1 MSAADLDRGA
11 GSLEPAGVARV
22 QRRTVWTLSAG
33 QILGGLAFGATLS
46 LGAVLAAELA
56 GDDAFSGLAA
66 AAVTFGTAMTAV
78 PLARLARARGRRLS
92 LTTGMAIALVG
103 VVLVVLAVGIGSFPL
118 LLVSFLLVGAG
129 QAANLQ
135 SRFAA
140 ADLATDASRGR
151 DLSIVVWATTVGAVL
166 GPNLTGPGE
175 VLGEALGM
183 PPLTGPYLFTVVAQI
198 VAMAVYLL
206 VLRPDP
212 LLLAQRVVAAA
223 PAAASALVK
232 ADRPAAARYAI
243 FAVAA
248 AHGTMVSVMAM
259 TPVHLLHHG
268 ASLTIIGLTLSLH
281 IAGMYALSPVF
292 GILADRVGRVPTI
305 LVGQVLLAGALL
317 TASFGQ
323 SSTVTVTIALVL
335 LGLGWSASTVAGS
348 ALLTEASAEDRRT
361 RRQGFSDFTMSMVGA
376 VGAIVAGLVL
386 GWIGYGGLALVV
398 GVLVVATTLLSP
410 VGLRATAPSAA
421 VEGAGSRERSVSDRA
436 RAAREPRPRR
446 R

>member
-1 MSAADLDRGA
+1 VAENSAERAA
-11 GSLEPAGVARV
+11 AASLHPSEVARV

-46 LGAVLAAELA
+46 LGAVLAAELS
-56 GDDAFSGLAA
+56 GDEAYSGLAA
-66 AAVTFGTAMTAV
+66 AAVTLGTAVTAV

-103 VVLVVLAVGIGSFPL
+103 VVLVVVAVGVVSFPL
-118 LLVSFLLVGAG
+118 LLLAFLLVGAG

-151 DLSIVVWATTVGAVL
+151 DLSVVVWATTLGAVL

-175 VLGEALGM
+175 VLGEMLGM
-183 PPLTGPYLFTVVAQI
+183 PALTGPYLFTVIAQVI
-198 VAMAVYLL
+198 AIAVYL
-206 VLRPDP
+206 VALRPDP

-223 PAAASALVK
+223 PRTGATLARS
-232 ADRPAAARYAI
+232 DRPGVARYAI
-243 FAVAA
+243 FAIAA

-268 ASLTIIGLTLSLH
+268 ASLSIIGLTLSLH

-323 SSTVTVTIALVL
+323 SSTAAVTIALIL

-348 ALLTEASAEDRRT
+348 TLLTEASSEERRT
-361 RRQGFSDFTMSMVGA
+361 RRQGFSDFAMSIVGA
-376 VGAIVAGLVL
+376 VGAILAGLIL
-386 GWIGYGGLALVV
+386 GGIGYGGLALVV
-398 GVLVVATTLLSP
+398 GILVVSTTLLSP
-410 VGLRATAPSAA
+410 IGLRAARSA
-421 VEGAGSRERSVSDRA
+421 GGSATPDPAQR
-436 RAAREPRPRR
+436 
-446 R
+446 